1 VRRLIALGVLLGVH
15 GAGSPSRCWG
25 QSMRT
30 LSVSRPVASERFL
43 HVTLDFSGGSL
54 ILMPAPAG
62 MLYGMRLRYDAT
74 RYAPVQQ
81 YDQRTGILHLG
92 VESVG
97 GMGVRVTSRA
107 QLEQTAQFELAAD
120 VPLAVYATLGASDA
134 TMDLGGTTLTELEL
148 RIGATHAT
156 VDFSRPT
163 RGTCKAATFTI
174 GASQLDVQ
182 HLAQAGCSALRVD
195 GGAGRTTLGFQ
206 GEWRRDVTLV
216 VDLAIGGLR
225 LQLPRGTG
233 VRLTAQRFLAPFDS
247 KGFVKSGDAW
257 ITPGYDL
264 AAHKLSVELKASMV
278 AIEVEWIEQR

>member
-1 VRRLIALGVLLGVH
+1 VRRLLALALLLGLYGV
-15 GAGSPSRCWG
+15 GSPSRCWG

-30 LSVSRPVASERFL
+30 FSVSRPVASERFL

-62 MLYGMRLRYDAT
+62 KLYGMRLRYDAA

-81 YDQRTGILHLG
+81 YDPRTGILHLG

-107 QLEQTAQFELAAD
+107 QLEQTAQFEFAAD
-120 VPLAVYATLGASDA
+120 VPLAVYATFGASDA
-134 TMDLGGTTLTELEL
+134 TVDLGGTTLTELEI
-148 RIGATHAT
+148 RSGATHAT

-163 RGTCKAATFTI
+163 RGTCKSATFTV
-174 GASQLDVQ
+174 GASRLDVQ
-182 HLAQAGCSALRVD
+182 HLAQAGCAVLRVD

-206 GEWRRDVTLV
+206 GEWRRDATLV
-216 VDLAIGGLR
+216 VDLAVGGLL

-233 VRLTAQRFLAPFDS
+233 VRLISQRFLAPFDS
-247 KGFVKSGDAW
+247 KGFAKSGDAW
-257 ITPGYDL
+257 ITPGYDRS
-264 AAHKLSVELKASMV
+264 AHKLSVELKAAMV
-278 AIEVEWIEQR
+278 AIDVEWVGP